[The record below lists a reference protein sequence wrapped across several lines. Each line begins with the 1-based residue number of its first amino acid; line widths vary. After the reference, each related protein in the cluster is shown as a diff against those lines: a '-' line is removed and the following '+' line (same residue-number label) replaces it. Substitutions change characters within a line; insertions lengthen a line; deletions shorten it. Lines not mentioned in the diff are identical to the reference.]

1 MQVSVK
7 SSDFKK
13 IKTVY
18 NHLVFTTGMAWG
30 GPDNFAWLLKELYIL
45 LVGFKIKLRFH
56 VIKNKQ
62 LIIQGKDRWV
72 WFTYNNR

>member
-13 IKTVY
+13 SKLFIITCY
-18 NHLVFTTGMAWG
+18 LQLAWG
-30 GPDNFAWLLKELYIL
+30 GPGNFAWLWKELYIL
-45 LVGFKIKLRFH
+45 LVGVKIKLRFH
-56 VIKNKQ
+56 FIKNKQ
-62 LIIQGKDRWV
+62 LIFQGKDRWV